1 MKNAQKVFVV
11 FLCIAL
17 ILTGIGTYIYLNKTQ
32 SSRSNIDP
40 AKLINVSTTTQI
52 NQNTQTQTTPPLT
65 TNSLVNFP
73 YPGRNTMI
81 IPDTIISIDPK
92 TKSFQFEQGQHSK
105 KGVSVTV
112 VPETEMR
119 SLIKNDGKS
128 LDFSDLSVG
137 DEVFVRGIPQKDEY
151 DILAKQVLLTSAWHS
166 TTLIIDDID
175 ITNNTLHGSS
185 FIGDNN
191 IRSVRLIPETE
202 IRKGAAE
209 LEQLRPVVT
218 LNDLKVGDIAG
229 YILELGIGNHENNDP
244 QGNFVA
250 IDIDVVSP
258 YPCEQYIQPTG
269 CVKR

>member
-1 MKNAQKVFVV
+1 MKNAQKVLVV
-11 FLCIAL
+11 FSFIAL

-40 AKLINVSTTTQI
+40 AKLINVSAA
-52 NQNTQTQTTPPLT
+52 TQTQTTPPLI

-73 YPGRNTMI
+73 YPGRDTTI

-119 SLIKNDGKS
+119 SLIKNDGES

-166 TTLIIDDID
+166 TTLIIDGVDL
-175 ITNNTLHGSS
+175 TNNTLHGSS
-185 FIGDNN
+185 FMGDNS
-191 IRSVRLIPETE
+191 IQSIQLVPETE

-209 LEQLRPVVT
+209 LGQLRPIVT
-218 LNDLKVGDIAG
+218 LNNLKVGDIAG
-229 YILELGIGNHENNDP
+229 YILELGIGNHENNDQ

-269 CVKR
+269 CVKQ